1 MGSIFGGFW
10 LPFWLDFRFEVGA
23 PGKDVEN
30 VKIAVSPRRESNFQG
45 SGALKTD
52 DKMLQNR
59 LSKRSSLQER
69 LEEPLGVDFGSILEP
84 SWAHVGFENCLES
97 SFKGH

>member
-1 MGSIFGGFW
+1 
-10 LPFWLDFRFEVGA
+10 
-23 PGKDVEN
+23 
-30 VKIAVSPRRESNFQG
+30 
-45 SGALKTD
+45 
-52 DKMLQNR
+52 MLQNR

-97 SFKGH
+97 TSKGHQQQKQFSIDFKTNNRPRTEPEGTGQRDGGGP